1 MDARKRTEWPKSAYN
16 CTPACDRVPGD
27 DPAVDLGEE
36 AGNIVTGMQADKAK
50 RQWGSRTAAA
60 LWTVSSLGL
69 AVFGGLLVVAT
80 ASDIYRVPAPT
91 PPEVTRDVIVR
102 HAEDA
107 MGRRAS
113 FRILLFTDE
122 FRWRLSSYDQLEAG
136 SGWPRFTDEMKAV
149 LNQAHEIICVG
160 ASSEELPVGLTA
172 EAGRLAEER
181 RAARRAEQIAVWVRQ
196 ALSKPVPIRKLNV
209 GHHVSTRGTPDTS
222 DQRRVVIIL
231 VLDQDDHTDL
241 DQALRAAMARES
253 ARAPIFETL
262 LTRYSLVAG
271 KEFTWVP

>member
-1 MDARKRTEWPKSAYN
+1 MTRGASAG
-16 CTPACDRVPGD
+16 R
-27 DPAVDLGEE
+27 
-36 AGNIVTGMQADKAK
+36 
-50 RQWGSRTAAA
+50 RWRSRTVAA
-60 LWTVSSLGL
+60 LWTMSTLGL
-69 AVFGGLLVVAT
+69 VTFGAGLAYVT
-80 ASDIYRVPAPT
+80 ASELLRAPVPT

-122 FRWRLSSYDQLEAG
+122 FRWRLSSFDQLEAG

-149 LNQAHEIICVG
+149 LNQAREIICIG
-160 ASSEELPVGLTA
+160 ASSEELPAGLA
-172 EAGRLAEER
+172 SEAGRVAEER
-181 RAARRAEQIAVWVRQ
+181 RAARRAEQIAVWVRE
-196 ALSKPVPIRKLNV
+196 AVSTPIPIRKLNV
-209 GHHVSTRGTPDTS
+209 GHHLPTGGAPDTS

-231 VLDQDDHTDL
+231 VLDQDEHTDL

-271 KEFTWVP
+271 KPFTWVP